1 MRDKLL
7 MFGTATAATKGTAA
21 YCADVLDMGNL
32 AEHRT
37 GRVPDAYVCFK
48 VTTAGGTGDTV
59 LPILADCD
67 TESGTYT
74 ILREGKVENSETLGD
89 VFVIEVPA
97 SHRRFLKAGIVP
109 SNSGALAKL
118 PAVEAWIQ
126 LGQDDL

>member
-7 MFGTATAATKGTAA
+7 MFGTATAVSKGTAA
-21 YCADVLDMGNL
+21 YCADVLDMGDL

-37 GRVPDAYVCFK
+37 GRVPDAYVYYK
-48 VTTAGGTGDTV
+48 VTTAGKTGDTI
-59 LPILADCD
+59 LPVLADCD
-67 TESGTYT
+67 TVSGTYT
-74 ILREGKVENSETLGD
+74 IIREGKVESSEALGD

-97 SHRRFLKAGIVP
+97 SHRRFLKAGIIP
-109 SNSGALAKL
+109 SNAGSLAGL